1 MDKQIVICSYNG
13 TLLKGIKWNSIKSNK
28 KELITDIY
36 NNMDGSQNHA
46 VSKKPDLKK

>member
-1 MDKQIVICSYNG
+1 MNKQIVVYLYNG
-13 TLLKGIKWNSIKSNK
+13 TLLKGIKWNSIKNNK

-46 VSKKPDLKK
+46 VSMKPD